1 MTTIPDNSPRA
12 PLERSQLARE
22 DLLLHTT
29 VFLNQG
35 GTNATATLAKL
46 PQGNHFFLLTAQ
58 HVARILEE
66 KGEKWFYQNPKRV
79 VACLNHPHTRT
90 DLGDEKMYSPD
101 LTLFELHA
109 EDAAEMVRLG
119 LNFYDLGTAQ
129 YSSEVEYGPD
139 YFVIG
144 APKSAEVIVN
154 RELNFE
160 IRSAG
165 VNVLEDFAVNG
176 AATFVEV
183 EAIEADYS
191 GMSGG
196 GLWEISYPASGG
208 HRIFLA
214 GVVVG
219 EPQLLQS
226 TADSSSSVGFP
237 RIRCSS
243 VQSIREL
250 VARARC
256 ILFESHW
263 RKDAEGN
270 ACHYDRVSASSYRHP
285 ARDAGED
292 DATHQR
298 RDRPNAKV
306 RRHKADQAIPCH
318 AQLASAP
325 LLAGQFANQQLFVA
339 ASTIPAPRG

>member
-1 MTTIPDNSPRA
+1 VHTGEDEAMTTIPDKSPRA
-12 PLERSQLARE
+12 PREQSQRARE

-29 VFLNQG
+29 IFLNQG
-35 GTNATATLAKL
+35 GTNATATLASL
-46 PQGNHFFLLTAQ
+46 PDENRFFLLTAQ

-66 KGEKWFYQNPKRV
+66 KAEKWFFQNPKQV
-79 VACLNHPHTRT
+79 VACLNHPHSRT
-90 DLGDEKMYSPD
+90 DLGDEKMFSPD

-109 EDAAEMVRLG
+109 EDAAEMRRLG
-119 LNFYDLGTAQ
+119 LRFYDLKTAQ
-129 YSSEVEYGPD
+129 YSSEEEYGPD

-165 VNVLEDFAVNG
+165 VNIVEDFAVNG

-183 EAIEADYS
+183 EAIRADYS

-196 GLWEISYPASGG
+196 GLWEISYPASGD

-214 GVVVG
+214 GVVVR

-226 TADSSSSVGFP
+226 TADSSSYVGFP

-243 VQSIREL
+243 AQSIREL
-250 VARARC
+250 VA
-256 ILFESHW
+256 L
-263 RKDAEGN
+263 
-270 ACHYDRVSASSYRHP
+270 
-285 ARDAGED
+285 ARDS
-292 DATHQR
+292 R
-298 RDRPNAKV
+298 K
-306 RRHKADQAIPCH
+306 
-318 AQLASAP
+318 
-325 LLAGQFANQQLFVA
+325 
-339 ASTIPAPRG
+339 